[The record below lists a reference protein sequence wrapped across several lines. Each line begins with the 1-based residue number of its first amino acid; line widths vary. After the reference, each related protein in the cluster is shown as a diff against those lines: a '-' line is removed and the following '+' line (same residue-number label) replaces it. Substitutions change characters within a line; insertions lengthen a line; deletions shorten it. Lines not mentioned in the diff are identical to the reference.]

1 MNLISLKDWETE
13 DIVGVIEF
21 ALAYKKSWHDWRD
34 ALKGQSLLML
44 FEKTSTR
51 TRVSFESGM
60 SKMGGHALYLDTKV
74 SNLGLS
80 ELKDEARYM
89 TRNVDVIMARML
101 RNADLVTLADYSS
114 VPVINGCCELFHPC
128 QALTDLMTI
137 REACGKWQ
145 GLSLTYVGM
154 RNNVCN
160 ELISAATRVGMRLFQ
175 VTPIEAPDKIVGQ
188 IDEQAK
194 RTGNWV
200 PTNDVREA
208 VRNSDVVYTDTWVDM
223 EFFGRPDRKEQND
236 QRIQAMMPYQVNS
249 ELLALRPGIKVMHDM
264 PMHPGYEISRDAIEN
279 ENAIIFQQAEN
290 RMWLQ
295 NALMLKLLGKA
306 G

>member
-13 DIVGVIEF
+13 EIVKVIEF
-21 ALAYKKSWHDWRD
+21 ALAYKKAWHDWLD
-34 ALKGQSLLML
+34 ALKGKSLLML

-60 SKMGGHALYLDTKV
+60 SKMGGHAIYLDTKV

-89 TRNVDVIMARML
+89 TRNVDIILARLL
-101 RNADLVTLADYSS
+101 RNADLVTLAENST

-137 REACGKWQ
+137 REVLGKWE
-145 GLSLTYVGM
+145 GHSLTYVGM

-160 ELISAATRVGMRLFQ
+160 ELISAATRVGMRLYQ
-175 VTPIEAPDKIVGQ
+175 VTPIEAPDKVVAQ
-188 IDEQAK
+188 IDEQA
-194 RTGNWV
+194 RQTGNWIE
-200 PTNDVREA
+200 THDVREA

-223 EFFGRPDRKEQND
+223 EFFGRADKKEQND
-236 QRIQAMMPYQVNS
+236 QRIGAMMPYQVNAS
-249 ELLALRPGIKVMHDM
+249 LLAVRPGIKVMHDM
-264 PMHPGYEISRDAIEN
+264 PMHPGYEISREAIED

-295 NALMLKLLGKA
+295 NALMLRLLGKA
-306 G
+306 